1 MIDVHAHYL
10 SAEVLRQAAAGSIA
24 GVRYDVETSCVHLP
38 DGPTRPVPLPL
49 SSLHQRDAW
58 CSDRQI
64 ELQVLSPWLDC
75 IGDHLEPDEA
85 LGWCRAM
92 NDAVAADID
101 GKPLFTAMAALPIV
115 DGDRSAVELR
125 RCVEELG
132 FVGGAI
138 PTQVR
143 GVDLDEVMLE
153 PLYRAATDLDVA
165 LFVHPHRVFGA
176 ERMSKD
182 FLNNICGNPFET
194 TVAAFSMYLSGV
206 FDRWPNLKVL
216 LAHCGGTLPMLA
228 GRAAQA
234 SRAGKV
240 DRVPIPSADA
250 VLGCFHYD
258 TVVHDPRV
266 LGFALAQ
273 LGSDRLH
280 LGTDLPFPM
289 LIDEPVELLHA
300 AVGAAGGDQGMFDRV
315 TTTNPARL
323 LGRA

>member
-10 SAEVLRQAAAGSIA
+10 PTEVLRQAAAGSIP
-24 GVRYDVETSCVHLP
+24 GVGFDPVTSCVLLP
-38 DGPTRPVPLPL
+38 DGPTRPVPPPL
-49 SSLHQRDAW
+49 SSLDQRDTW

-64 ELQVLSPWLDC
+64 DLQVLSPWLDC
-75 IGDHLEPDEA
+75 IGDHLQPDEA

-92 NDAVAADID
+92 NDTVAADID
-101 GKPLFTAMAALPIV
+101 GNSGFIGMAALPIV
-115 DGDRSAVELR
+115 DGERSAAELR

-143 GVDLDEVMLE
+143 GVNLDEVMLE
-153 PLYRAATDLDVA
+153 PLYRTACELDVV
-165 LFVHPHRVFGA
+165 LFVHPHRVLGA
-176 ERMSKD
+176 DRMSKD

-206 FDRWPNLKVL
+206 FERFPQLKVL

-240 DRVPIPSADA
+240 DRLPIPTADA
-250 VLGCFHYD
+250 VLDCFHYD

-266 LGFALAQ
+266 LAFALAQ
-273 LGSDRLH
+273 LGPDRVH

-289 LIDEPVELLHA
+289 VVDDPVSLLHA
-300 AVGAAGGDQGMFDRV
+300 AVDSAGGDPAMFARV
-315 TTTNPARL
+315 TQTNPARL
-323 LGRA
+323 LGQA